1 MNLQSFIQSGL
12 LESYALGQCSAEET
26 ALVERMVAEH
36 AEARAELAAVQN
48 ALEGYAT
55 AHAVAPPAWMKGR
68 ILDAIGQEVPPPS
81 APPAPTAPPRSL
93 RVFQSLAVILGLV
106 CASLFFQQRS
116 LRLANQN
123 LQTRHDLLQKE
134 LNDCVALRQRVE
146 PIAAFIRDSSSSPIQ
161 ITDGQGLRAL
171 AYHNVKEQKT
181 FLDLSTLAAPA
192 AGKYYQFWAIVDG
205 QPVSMGM
212 LKLDATNAW
221 QSVPYI
227 ANAQAFAISEEDN
240 PAGNPVPTR
249 VLAVG
254 KVG

>member
-12 LESYALGQCSAEET
+12 LESYVLGQCSSEET

-36 AEARAELAAVQN
+36 AEARAELASVQA

-68 ILDAIGQEVPPPS
+68 ILDAIGQEM
-81 APPAPTAPPRSL
+81 PAPRPAVPTASPQSL
-93 RVFQSLAVILGLV
+93 RIFQSLAVVLGLV
-106 CASLFFQQRS
+106 CAALFFQQRS
-116 LRLANQN
+116 LRLANQS
-123 LQTRHDLLQKE
+123 LQTRYDLLQKE
-134 LNDCVALRQRVE
+134 LSDCTTLRQTVE
-146 PIAAFIRDSSSSPIQ
+146 PIAAFIRDTSSSPIQ

-171 AYHNVKEQKT
+171 AYHNTKEQQT
-181 FLDLSTLAAPA
+181 FLDLSALPAPV

-212 LKLDATNAW
+212 LKLDAASGW

-240 PAGNPVPTR
+240 PAGNPTPTK